1 MLRTRLLISYLLL
14 ILLPLLV
21 LGTLFYRLSLGIVTD
36 QAQDNFYQIVRKNN
50 EIMDVKLR
58 QIDGISSTLFTD
70 KELFRIFNELNP
82 ARSEQLLE
90 ADRRINAILAQRFAQ
105 TEDLFA
111 YQIWTSYFK
120 FGPQNMP
127 QGDLTE
133 SHIYK
138 EAKLA
143 GGRLVWNPTYD
154 FAEMFNQP
162 WLSEAVDYDYRYL
175 FTATRLL
182 NFSYLDNSTMANLDA
197 DVERPVLA
205 ISMKADLF
213 QHLFEDSIPAES
225 NYFVVSSNGS
235 VVAHSDQSLITEKI
249 RDQWVYDLL
258 EKGSGTQRLK
268 LDGKNMLVVFDRS
281 DVTGW
286 LSVVVIPERVLVEK
300 MVPVILTSTITIAAF
315 LALAAVALGYF
326 IFSRMT
332 GPIKHL
338 MVAMR
343 FVGEGDFHAKVE
355 AKSNDEIGILIHKFN
370 TMNDRIRVLVNENY
384 EIKLRE
390 QQAEIQ
396 ALNFQMN
403 PHFLY
408 NTLNVMNWVALEN
421 GQREL
426 SKMLLCLSNML
437 HYTTRKDWDAVHLS
451 EEINWMSNY
460 FYLMAIRFE
469 DKFTVHYDIEP
480 ALYGYTVPRLLF
492 QPFVENAI
500 IHGFEPMESGGLITI
515 TGKSEGNARVF
526 TITDNGCGIAE
537 ETITRIMHGETPS
550 VGIANTIARIRHRYG
565 DNSEVRIRSST
576 DGGTSISIRLP
587 FDTQD

>member
-1 MLRTRLLISYLLL
+1 MLRTRLLVSYLLL
-14 ILLPLLV
+14 ILLPLLL
-21 LGTLFYRLSLGIVTD
+21 LGTLFYRMSLGIVTD
-36 QAQDNFYQIVRKNN
+36 QAQDNFYQIVKKNN

-58 QIDGISSTLFTD
+58 QIDRISSNLFTD
-70 KELFRIFNELNP
+70 KELFGIFNQLDPSRN
-82 ARSEQLLE
+82 EQLLE
-90 ADRRINAILAQRFAQ
+90 ADRKVSAILAQRFAQ

-133 SHIYK
+133 SPIYK
-138 EAKLA
+138 EAKAA

-154 FAEMFNQP
+154 FAMMFNQP
-162 WLSEAVDYDYRYL
+162 WLNKAADYDYRYL

-182 NFSYLDNSTMANLDA
+182 NFSYLDNSTMANLDPG
-197 DVERPVLA
+197 VERPVLA

-225 NYFVVSSNGS
+225 KYFVVSADGTY
-235 VVAHSDQSLITEKI
+235 VAHSEQRLIAEEVQD
-249 RDQWVYDLL
+249 RWVYDLL
-258 EKGSGTQRLK
+258 EKGSGTQRIT
-268 LDGKNMLVVFDRS
+268 LDGNNMLVSFDKS

-286 LSVVVIPERVLVEK
+286 VSVVMIPERVLVEK
-300 MVPVILTSTITIAAF
+300 LVPVILTSTITIAAI
-315 LALAAVALGYF
+315 LALAAATLAYF
-326 IFSRMT
+326 VISRIT

-355 AKSNDEIGILIHKFN
+355 AKSNDEIGILIQKFN

-408 NTLNVMNWVALEN
+408 NTLNVMNWVAIEN
-421 GQREL
+421 DQREL

-437 HYTTRKDWDAVHLS
+437 HYTTRKDWDAVQVR
-451 EEINWMSNY
+451 EEIDWMSNY
-460 FYLMAIRFE
+460 FYLMNIRFE
-469 DKFTVHYDIEP
+469 DKFAVHVDIDP
-480 ALYGYTVPRLLF
+480 ALHEERVPRLLF

-500 IHGFEPMESGGLITI
+500 IHGFEFMESGGLITI
-515 TGKSEGNARVF
+515 SGRIQGDARWF
-526 TITDNGCGIAE
+526 TVTDNGCGMGE
-537 ETITRIMHGETPS
+537 ETIERILSGETPT

-565 DNSEVRIRSST
+565 DDCEVSIRSSI
-576 DGGTSISIRLP
+576 GSGTTVIIKLP
-587 FDTQD
+587 FET

>member
-1 MLRTRLLISYLLL
+1 MLRTRLLVSYLLL
-14 ILLPLLV
+14 ILLPLLL
-21 LGTLFYRLSLGIVTD
+21 LGTLFYRMSLGIVAD

-58 QIDGISSTLFTD
+58 QIDRISSNLFTD
-70 KELFRIFNELNP
+70 KELFGIFNRLNP
-82 ARSEQLLE
+82 SRQEQLLE
-90 ADRRINAILAQRFAQ
+90 ADRKVSAILAQRFAQ

-133 SHIYK
+133 SPIYK
-138 EAKLA
+138 EAKMA

-154 FAEMFNQP
+154 FAAMFNQP
-162 WLSEAVDYDYRYL
+162 WLNQATDYDYRYL

-182 NFSYLDNSTMANLDA
+182 NFSYLDNSTMASLDPG
-197 DVERPVLA
+197 VERPVLA

-225 NYFVVSSNGS
+225 EYFVVSANGTF
-235 VVAHSDQSLITEKI
+235 VAHSEQNLITEQI
-249 RDQWVYDLL
+249 QDPWIYDVL
-258 EKGSGTQRLK
+258 EKGSGTQRLT
-268 LDGKNMLVVFDRS
+268 LGGHNMLVCFDRS

-286 LSVVVIPERVLVEK
+286 VSVVMIPERVLVEK
-300 MVPVILTSTITIAAF
+300 LVPVILTSTITIAAI
-315 LALAAVALGYF
+315 LAVAAVTLAYF
-326 IFSRMT
+326 VLSRIT

-343 FVGEGDFHAKVE
+343 FAGEGDFHAKV
-355 AKSNDEIGILIHKFN
+355 ATKSNDEIGILIQKFN

-384 EIKLRE
+384 AIKLRE

-408 NTLNVMNWVALEN
+408 NTLNVMNWAALEN
-421 GQREL
+421 DQREL

-437 HYTTRKDWDAVHLS
+437 HYTTRKDWDAVHVR
-451 EEINWMSNY
+451 EEIKWMNNY

-469 DKFTVHYDIEP
+469 DKFTVHYDMDP
-480 ALYGYTVPRLLF
+480 VLHDGKVPRLLF

-500 IHGFEPMESGGLITI
+500 IHGFDLMESGGVITI
-515 TGKSEGNARVF
+515 TGKIEGDDRCF
-526 TITDNGCGIAE
+526 TIADNGCGIDE
-537 ETITRIMHGETPS
+537 VTIDRIMSGDTPS

-565 DNSEVRIRSST
+565 DHCEVSIQSAIGR
-576 DGGTSISIRLP
+576 GTTVTIKLP
-587 FDTQD
+587 IDTQD